1 MKLFDLRDN
10 RYNLTELFRI
20 ENFTTVE
27 EVIEK
32 LNMWFEIEIEDE
44 CDSFYTSDVNG
55 KDYKYVYVANDGS
68 CRFVESLTEFSKGFQ
83 SEENWRVKYSV
94 EVCEE

>member
-27 EVIEK
+27 EVIKK
-32 LNMWFEIEIEDE
+32 LNMWFEIEDG

-55 KDYKYVYVANDGS
+55 KDYKYVYVANDGN
-68 CRFVESLTEFSKGFQ
+68 CRFVESLTEFSKEFQ